1 MPQSHPPIVE
11 IAPSQVPAA
20 ASSAYDPEIRLGI
33 IHTDVRR
40 PVALLLTLLFLLA
53 IYAVPLGQ
61 AYLEHR
67 REEPPFVLELF
78 KRAPTPENLR
88 KFEEDL
94 EQNSDAKSYVQPRVQ
109 AALTRYGRVGNK
121 QAVIGHAGFLYYV
134 PGVSYVSG
142 PGFLQPAQ
150 LAGRLRAAR
159 EAGKEPVHPD
169 PRPAIHAFQAALSQR
184 NIALVLFPAP
194 DKAMLEPGRLHARS
208 HGPEVPRN
216 LDWSRFAS
224 EMRARGITL
233 FDPSPERLLANEPAR
248 YLIQDTHWTPEFMRI
263 SAERLATLVTGRV
276 PLPPLAKAPRYERA
290 SESVSRVGDITD
302 MLKLPEEQSLFAPEQ
317 VKIQVVKDAEGRPWE
332 PDEAADVLLLGDS
345 FTNIYSLEYMGWG
358 ASAGL
363 AAQLAFAL
371 GRPVDVIAQNDSG
384 AFATRAALAQE
395 LAANP
400 ARLAGKRVVIWEFA
414 VRELAVGDWKP
425 VTWQAAPGTQGATP

>member
-1 MPQSHPPIVE
+1 MPSQLPSVE
-11 IAPSQVPAA
+11 AAPSQVPVGP
-20 ASSAYDPEIRLGI
+20 SSAYDPEIRLGI
-33 IHTDVRR
+33 IHTEVRR
-40 PVALLLTLLFLLA
+40 PVAVLLTLVFLLA

-142 PGFLQPAQ
+142 PGFLQPGQ
-150 LAGRLRAAR
+150 LAGRERAVR

-169 PRPAIHAFQAALSQR
+169 PRPAIYAFQAALSQR

-216 LDWSRFAS
+216 LDWPRFAS
-224 EMRARGITL
+224 EMRARGVML
-233 FDPSPERLLANEPAR
+233 FDPSPERLLPNEAPR
-248 YLIQDTHWTPEFMRI
+248 YLIQDTHWTPEFMRLA
-263 SAERLATLVTGRV
+263 AERLAVLVKDRV
-276 PLPPLAKAPRYERA
+276 ALPPLAAAPRYQRT
-290 SESVSRVGDITD
+290 SESVARVGDITD
-302 MLKLPEEQSLFAPEQ
+302 MLKLPEGQSLFAPQSVTIE
-317 VKIQVVKDAEGRPWE
+317 VVKDADGQPWE

-345 FTNIYSLEYMGWG
+345 FTNIYSLDYMGWG

-384 AFATRAALAQE
+384 AFATRAALSQE

-414 VRELAVGDWKP
+414 ARELAVGDWKP
-425 VTWQAAPGTQGATP
+425 VTWPAAPAKQGAAP